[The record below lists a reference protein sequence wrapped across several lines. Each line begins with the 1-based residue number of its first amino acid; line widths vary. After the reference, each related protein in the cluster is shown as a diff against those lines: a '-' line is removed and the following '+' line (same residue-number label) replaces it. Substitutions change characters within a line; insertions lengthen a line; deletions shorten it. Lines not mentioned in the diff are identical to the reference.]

1 MKHVIINAVTQT
13 FGFDGKEIFLNCR
26 KRHLVE
32 ARQITFYYLKK
43 YKDWNL
49 YKIAELFE
57 LNYATVRHG
66 YFEYQNKL
74 DVYKSEKAN
83 LEKFRMNIEQRGNL
97 DRTLLEEFLSKND
110 EYLSPEIK
118 EYLIVKL

>member
-66 YFEYQNKL
+66 YFGYQNKL

-83 LEKFRMNIEQRGNL
+83 LEKFRMNIEQKGNL
-97 DRTLLEEFLSKND
+97 DRTLLKEFLLKND